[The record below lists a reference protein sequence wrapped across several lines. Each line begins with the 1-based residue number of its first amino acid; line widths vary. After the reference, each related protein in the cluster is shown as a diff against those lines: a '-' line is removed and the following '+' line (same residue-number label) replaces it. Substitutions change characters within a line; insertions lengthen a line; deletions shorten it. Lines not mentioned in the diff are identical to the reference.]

1 MMDPFSPRPNE
12 PGQRYEQPSK
22 GGNGA
27 LFVLAIMA
35 GALAV
40 VAVVSAI

>member
-22 GGNGA
+22 GGSGP
-27 LFVLAIMA
+27 LWLLAIMV
-35 GALAV
+35 GV
-40 VAVVSAI
+40 VGVLAVVSAI